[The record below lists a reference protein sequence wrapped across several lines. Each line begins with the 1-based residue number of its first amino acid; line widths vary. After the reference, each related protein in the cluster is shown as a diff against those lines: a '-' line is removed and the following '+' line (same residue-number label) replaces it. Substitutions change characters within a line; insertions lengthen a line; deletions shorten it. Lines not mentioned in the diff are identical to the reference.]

1 MKVFIVFI
9 GLLILNVTFITYQGD
24 LNRYVQLQNY
34 LKAVAEECAS
44 GASLYYDEEA
54 YSEGLMVINRVEAI
68 KYVEDRVG
76 RAFDSLNLEEKESLS
91 YDIEIIDDSSGENLS
106 PYVIVTL
113 RLNTNDLFRLSFL
126 KVNRV
131 VRSAKY
137 ELVDYGGG

>member
-91 YDIEIIDDSSGENLS
+91 YDIEIIDDSSGESLS

>member
-9 GLLILNVTFITYQGD
+9 GLLILNLTFITYQGD
-24 LNRYVQLQNY
+24 LHRYVQLQNY

-54 YSEGLMVINRVEAI
+54 YSQGLMVINRGEAI
-68 KYVEDRVG
+68 KYVEDRVN
-76 RAFDSLNLEEKESLS
+76 RAFNSLNLKGKQSLT
-91 YDIEIIDDSSGENLS
+91 YDIEILDDSKDDSLS

-126 KVNRV
+126 KVDSV